1 MQPTNITP
9 DSNHSGVTRLGGF
22 SLYEDASSAA
32 VIALRKASVSG
43 QVICYIPLEPG
54 QGATLQFDV
63 PISSEGGV
71 YVQEVSGSITGV
83 LYSA

>member
-9 DSNHSGVTRLGGF
+9 GSNHSGVTRLGGF
-22 SLYEDASSAA
+22 SMYEDSTATA
-32 VIALRKASVSG
+32 VIALRKGSVSG
-43 QVICYIPLEPG
+43 QVIAYIPLTAG